1 MVEKKSNDSFIM
13 RSMTVF
19 IGIVLISISLY
30 FMLLALDRLYYA
42 RDMFSY
48 MTSLLM
54 VIIGIVIFLS
64 GIALIRDYI
73 YSSVL
78 SKE

>member
-1 MVEKKSNDSFIM
+1 MVEKKGNDSFIM